1 MNKRYFRKKNPLC
14 RTEEI
19 EWIEMT
25 GKEFLAFVNAPCN
38 AGRFFID
45 MDDVVLECT
54 EAEHQ
59 AYRSE
64 VNHHNYL
71 MEQEEGW
78 ETVSLYCLEP
88 DTGCNGEEVIADSN
102 FIMVEDLAITNIQIT
117 ALKEA
122 ISLLSDEERTL
133 IEMKYLSD
141 TPLSQEEIA
150 KNLGISQSTAS
161 RHLTAAKKILKNL
174 CIKVEK
180 SQQQKVRGKT

>member
-78 ETVSLYCLEP
+78 ETTSLYCLEP
-88 DTGCNGEEVIADSN
+88 DSGCNGEEVIADETQD
-102 FIMVEDLAITNIQIT
+102 VEAAAIFSTD
-117 ALKEA
+117 K
-122 ISLLSDEERTL
+122 
-133 IEMKYLSD
+133 
-141 TPLSQEEIA
+141 
-150 KNLGISQSTAS
+150 KNLEVALSRLDSESYSLIYALYLAS
-161 RHLTAAKKILKNL
+161 ER
-174 CIKVEK
+174 
-180 SQQQKVRGKT
+180 KTERQHWTSASPSVQLRVAMIF

>member
-88 DTGCNGEEVIADSN
+88 DTGCNGEEVIAAETQD
-102 FIMVEDLAITNIQIT
+102 VEGAAIFSADKKNLAIALLQLDSKSYSLVYALHLASERKTERQLAAEYGVSQI
-117 ALKEA
+117 A
-122 ISLLSDEERTL
+122 IHKR
-133 IEMKYLSD
+133 K
-141 TPLSQEEIA
+141 
-150 KNLGISQSTAS
+150 
-161 RHLTAAKKILKNL
+161 KKILKNL
-174 CIKVEK
+174 NSWLSNPKKVSNRK
-180 SQQQKVRGKT
+180 